1 MRYKSRRPKLPQS
14 NPWLVMVLLWVL
26 AGLVLPKLFRE
37 RQPSSFQPSPVLTD
51 RFADHPSQSSSL
63 GDNSSSASSFASAF
77 HIVSALTQQVSAA
90 SGGESYVISQAEYD
104 AWRQSQGQPL
114 QSIANLQL
122 GEVETIYRSNWDQ
135 GNCHTYQT
143 PLDVVCLDTMLAF
156 GVEDGKTFFAA
167 LSANP
172 RTAALDVIRRRADY
186 RRRQASTTFNSSL
199 DSADRSTF
207 SNPSTHP
214 QASGYAFNR
223 ALPITNTDPYLRR
236 WVITGDA
243 SPSSSQVRVADR
255 PTDPSP
261 TDQSPNSARS
271 GVDNS
276 RTARSPFDVIKD
288 QISGLFGVKP
298 SKPKPVLNASTIYA
312 TAKPFTVEVWI
323 QVDSGY
329 APASGI
335 VLKPNGL
342 ILTNHHVIAD
352 DPAVLVRLADGRQF
366 NGQVITSDQTVD
378 LALVQ
383 LQGVENL
390 PVAKFAESTK
400 DVAIGNTVYAIG
412 SPEGSHWKMT
422 EAQVIQTDS
431 LCGSRAL
438 DRKCIRTPDGFLHPG
453 NSGGPLLNAQGEV
466 IGLNRAIQE
475 STGQGVSIPIEIIQ
489 SFIRSKAR

>member
-1 MRYKSRRPKLPQS
+1 MRYKTRRPKLPQA
-14 NPWLVMVLLWVL
+14 NPWFLMVLLWVL

-37 RQPSSFQPSPVLTD
+37 KQSPSLSQPAPVSTD
-51 RFADHPSQSSSL
+51 RLADRPRQLSNL
-63 GDNSSSASSFASAF
+63 GSNSGSASSFASAF
-77 HIVSALTQQVSAA
+77 EVVSALTQQVSAVSA
-90 SGGESYVISQAEYD
+90 GESYGISQAEYD
-104 AWRQSQGQPL
+104 VWRQTQGQPL
-114 QSIANLQL
+114 QSIANLQP
-122 GEVETIYRSNWDQ
+122 GEVEAIYRFNWEQ
-135 GNCHTYQT
+135 GNCHIYQT

-167 LSANP
+167 LSNDP
-172 RTAALDVIRRRADY
+172 KSAALDVIRRRTDY
-186 RRRQASTTFNSSL
+186 RRRQASTTFNGSPNR
-199 DSADRSTF
+199 ADRPALT
-207 SNPSTHP
+207 NP

-223 ALPITNTDPYLRR
+223 ALPITNTDPSLRR
-236 WVITGDA
+236 WVITGNVL
-243 SPSSSQVRVADR
+243 PGGSSQVRVADR
-255 PTDPSP
+255 PIDH
-261 TDQSPNSARS
+261 SPNPDRTDR
-271 GVDNS
+271 DNA

-288 QISGLFGVKP
+288 QIGGLFGVKP
-298 SKPKPVLNASTIYA
+298 SKPKPALDSSTIYA
-312 TAKPFTVEVWI
+312 AAKPFTVEVWI

-335 VLKPNGL
+335 ILKPNGL
-342 ILTNHHVIAD
+342 ILTNYHVIAD
-352 DPAVLVRLADGRQF
+352 DPAVLVRLADGRRL
-366 NGQVITSDQTVD
+366 NGQVVTSDQTVD

-390 PVAKFAESTK
+390 PVAKLAESTK
-400 DVAIGNTVYAIG
+400 EVAIGNTVYAIG

-422 EAQVIQTDS
+422 QAQVLETDS

-489 SFIRSKAR
+489 NFIRSKAF